1 MSHKI
6 ILAVHHGALGDLILT
21 YPTLF
26 TLNTHSYH
34 VHLLCQDHLGQLT
47 CMHGFSEKS
56 YSLESPLFVSLY
68 TDSVDPAIENLLNAY
83 DGVLLF
89 SYSEALYR
97 TIREKTRLP
106 VFRIPPRP
114 DIDRPIH
121 VAEHL
126 LSRLYSIGL
135 INKPKTTA
143 EKILQD
149 WGKPVKQ
156 SPSKRVWIHPGAGS
170 REKMWPVANFI
181 KAASLLRSRNMEPAF
196 FLGPAELFLF
206 NHLAKYAP
214 DIPVYRS
221 MDILEL
227 TDLLETGVAFLG
239 NDSGVTHLAAFLGLS
254 TVAVFGPSD
263 PRRWRPL
270 GRAAAVVQGSLRC
283 HPCFETRK
291 RECKTSECFS
301 GISPEAVVRVLSE
314 LLPY

>member
-6 ILAVHHGALGDLILT
+6 ILAVHHGALGDLILA

-26 TLNTHSYH
+26 ALNTHSYH
-34 VHLLCQDHLGQLT
+34 VHLLCRDQLGQLT
-47 CMHGFSEKS
+47 CRHGFSEKS

-68 TDSVDPAIENLLNAY
+68 SDSVDPAIENLLNAY
-83 DGVLLF
+83 NGVLLF

-114 DIDRPIH
+114 DADQPIH

-126 LSRLYSIGL
+126 LSGLYSTGL
-135 INKPKTTA
+135 INKPKTTV
-143 EKILQD
+143 EKILED

-156 SPSKRVWIHPGAGS
+156 SSSKRVWIHPGAGS
-170 REKMWPVANFI
+170 RDKMWPVANFI
-181 KAASLLRSRNMEPAF
+181 NAASLLRSLNMEPAF

-206 NHLAKYAP
+206 NHLAKHASG
-214 DIPVYRS
+214 IPVYRS

-239 NDSGVTHLAAFLGLS
+239 NDSGITHLAAFLGLS

-263 PRRWRPL
+263 PTRWRPL
-270 GRAAAVVQGSLRC
+270 GRAVCVVQGRLQC
-283 HPCFETRK
+283 HPCFEA
-291 RECKTSECFS
+291 RERGCKTSECFS
-301 GISPEAVVRVLSE
+301 GISPEAVIRALSG
-314 LLPY
+314 LLRY